1 MLGVYCLAAEPKG
14 LITGEEQRASGALG
28 VAVETSVSVCRLIV
42 WSKERRMT
50 TVSFTDY
57 EGLIETL
64 ESLADRDLARSI
76 EQGLADAAAGRL
88 VSHEDVWD
96 DVDHR
101 LRD

>member
-1 MLGVYCLAAEPKG
+1 
-14 LITGEEQRASGALG
+14 
-28 VAVETSVSVCRLIV
+28 
-42 WSKERRMT
+42 MT

-64 ESLADRDLARSI
+64 EILADRDLARSI
-76 EQGLADAAAGRL
+76 EQGLADAAAGRE

-96 DVDHR
+96 DVDPR